1 MSTTCCPLVVA
12 LHGLFSRLQAG
23 VRTIS
28 VLRTYAACHVY
39 RGSPVR
45 GVIDQS
51 ISSAE
56 PSCATRDV
64 LPCPCPTRD
73 GTSAWSANDGTGY
86 HVRHFRRSEERRVG
100 QESR

>member
-1 MSTTCCPLVVA
+1 VS
-12 LHGLFSRLQAG
+12 LFFLQAEDGIRDRNVTG
-23 VRTIS
+23 VQTCALPICTIS
-28 VLRTYAACHVY
+28 VPRPYAACHVC
-39 RGSPVR
+39 RGNPVR

-73 GTSAWSANDGTGY
+73 GTSAWSTNDGTGY
-86 HVRHFRRSEERRVG
+86 HVRHFRV
-100 QESR
+100 SR